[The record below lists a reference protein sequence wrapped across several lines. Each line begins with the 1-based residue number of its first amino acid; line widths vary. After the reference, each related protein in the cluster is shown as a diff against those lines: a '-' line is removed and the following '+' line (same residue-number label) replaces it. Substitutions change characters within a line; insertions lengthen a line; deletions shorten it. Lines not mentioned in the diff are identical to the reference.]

1 MPEAAD
7 IVTLLVDGEELSG
20 FKTVSIIS
28 SLETLCGSFDVT
40 LADKLDGKNFKL
52 KTQSSCVV
60 KIGND
65 TVITGYIDR
74 VNMKVDPRSH
84 TVSIRGR
91 DKTADLVDSSI
102 VTPPLEYA
110 KKQDL
115 FKLVQKWVAPHGLTV
130 VKDYDIVPQ
139 FPQKI
144 AVSIGE
150 TVAEVIIRACRMK
163 GIIPITDGLG
173 RLLLTASGGELSDD
187 SLAWEVNVKSGEAQ
201 YDYANRFY
209 KYTFRTQNNNEDEV
223 IAELWNRSLEVSGSA
238 TDPSVKRTNRQ
249 VVLDVEHDATRDECK
264 KRAEVEA
271 LVRAANGQ
279 GASVVVQGWRQSTG
293 KLWKKNMIV
302 PVDIP
307 PLYINQE
314 LLISEVN
321 YMLGDDGS
329 ETLLKLVRPD
339 AFNPG
344 TKFKIPRRSGISS
357 ATPNGSIKKQ
367 AETGF
372 GF

>member
-1 MPEAAD
+1 MPEAQD
-7 IVTLLVDGEELSG
+7 VVTLLVDGEELSG
-20 FKTVSIIS
+20 FKSVNIIS
-28 SLETLCGSFDVT
+28 SLETLCGSFEVT

-60 KIGND
+60 KIGSD
-65 TVITGYIDR
+65 TIITGFIDR
-74 VNMKVDPRSH
+74 VTPKFDARSH
-84 TVSIRGR
+84 SVVIKGR

-102 VTPPLEYA
+102 ETPPLEYG
-110 KKQDL
+110 KNQDL
-115 FKLVQKWVAPHGLTV
+115 FKLVQKWVAPHSITV
-130 VKDYDIVPQ
+130 IKDYDIVPK
-139 FPQKI
+139 FPQKL
-144 AVSIGE
+144 AVSLGE
-150 TVAEVIIRACRMK
+150 TCAEVIIRACRMK
-163 GIIPITDGLG
+163 GIIPITDGTG

-187 SLAWEVNVKSGEAQ
+187 SLAYEVNVKAGEAD

-238 TDPSVKRTNRQ
+238 TDPSIKRQNRK
-249 VVLDVEHDATRDECK
+249 VVLDAEHDATRDECK

-279 GASVVVQGWRQSTG
+279 TASVTVQGWRQSTG

-314 LLISEVN
+314 LLISEVS
-321 YMLGDDGS
+321 YTLGEDGS
-329 ETLLKLVRPD
+329 ESTLKLVRPD

-344 TKFKIPRRSGISS
+344 TKFKIPRRSGVSS